1 MILVEMLEQ
10 VRGKEYALWKCGRCD
25 RPPIRL
31 GFKTGRN
38 MRACYQCQQRQR
50 LQEVEEI
57 FAVKNLD
64 VAERTCLMCGDKFK
78 SRGNW
83 NRRCQGCAPR
93 AAIIAEENNL
103 RGVKHDS
110 TMRLIGDCVASD
122 EELIRQLVY

>member
-1 MILVEMLEQ
+1 MILVKKLEQ
-10 VRGKEYALWKCGRCD
+10 VRGKEYALWKCGRCEKVV
-25 RPPIRL
+25 RL

-50 LQEVEEI
+50 LQENGDV

-83 NRRCQGCAPR
+83 NRRCPGCTPR
-93 AAIIAEENNL
+93 AAIILEENNL

-110 TMRLIGDCVASD
+110 TMQLIGDCVASD